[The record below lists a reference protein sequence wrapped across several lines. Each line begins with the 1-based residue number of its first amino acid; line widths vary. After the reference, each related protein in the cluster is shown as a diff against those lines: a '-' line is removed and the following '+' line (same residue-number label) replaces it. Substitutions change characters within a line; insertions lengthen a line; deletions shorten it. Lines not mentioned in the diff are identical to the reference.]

1 MNSEIQ
7 IFYPFC
13 DDKTGLAARFCVGQS
28 HFMMQ
33 GFMPRDKL
41 MSNTLFDVT
50 GHIFPAFFTLRLDCR
65 IVLIYPDNDHF
76 SAICYKQ
83 FYHNPPDRG
92 VIFKQYDDPLSA
104 HYMMFA
110 RF

>member
-1 MNSEIQ
+1 
-7 IFYPFC
+7 
-13 DDKTGLAARFCVGQS
+13 
-28 HFMMQ
+28 MMQ

-41 MSNTLFDVT
+41 MSNTLFDIT
-50 GHIFPAFFTLRLDCR
+50 GHIFPAFFTRLDCR

-76 SAICYKQ
+76 SAICYQQ
-83 FYHNPPDRG
+83 FSHRNPPDRG

-104 HYMMFA
+104 HYMIFA